1 MPAWVW
7 PLEMTNPERAS
18 MKKIAL
24 PFAVLLA
31 TTRSPLGAEP
41 ADRVATVAKTKI
53 LPTVDRNQP
62 G

>member
-1 MPAWVW
+1 
-7 PLEMTNPERAS
+7 